1 MLEEGRPI
9 ESEMFVLDTV
19 KIVTGLRNTEI
30 MDMNMAEILKK
41 KKTRRG
47 KKNRMRKSPGKSS
60 NVFSTLDLE
69 THNFNVKRGH
79 RNRKFI
85 RPTSPKAPMNSTQ
98 FLIEDRGNEH
108 LDFENTCSSNSP
120 AFQGLSPKIEDFDS
134 LSFYDSEND
143 RKLKNRDG
151 EIEYMPIDFEDTADF
166 IGQEFEKDF
175 NSHFNSINFV
185 DTNSISTNSYN
196 EVRRELAKLPKY
208 TIIKKTFELDE
219 KLKRLEKDA
228 EENSPDS
235 LKMRIHQLLEEN
247 SALKSENKLLRTYL
261 S

>member
-1 MLEEGRPI
+1 MLEEGSFI

-19 KIVTGLRNTEI
+19 KIVTGLRNIEI

-98 FLIEDRGNEH
+98 FLIEDRGNGH
-108 LDFENTCSSNSP
+108 LDCSSNSP

-175 NSHFNSINFV
+175 NSHYNSINYV
-185 DTNSISTNSYN
+185 DTNNFSTNSYN
-196 EVRRELAKLPKY
+196 EVKRGLAKLPKY
-208 TIIKKTFELDE
+208 TIIKKMFELEE

-235 LKMRIHQLLEEN
+235 LKMRIHQLQEEN
-247 SALKSENKLLRTYL
+247 SALKILILAQVFPPSNG